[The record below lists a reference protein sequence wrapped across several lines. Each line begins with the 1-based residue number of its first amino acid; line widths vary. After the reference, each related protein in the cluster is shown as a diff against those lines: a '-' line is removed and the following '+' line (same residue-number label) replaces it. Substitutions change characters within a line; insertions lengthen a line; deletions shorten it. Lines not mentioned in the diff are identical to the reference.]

1 LQNKGTKKEVW
12 AFNNLAETVTY
23 ILAVLYFLHSVSSE
37 FLVKSGK
44 LEIALFTGVNV
55 GWEGRLK
62 REEVKEEKSLKIQ
75 LFRDM
80 TPCRA
85 VCRHRRF
92 GGEACHHR
100 QGLD

>member
-1 LQNKGTKKEVW
+1 LQNKGTKEEVR

-23 ILAVLYFLHSVSSE
+23 ILAVLYFLRTVSSE

-44 LEIALFTGVNV
+44 LEIALFTCVNV
-55 GWEGRLK
+55 RWGGGSK

-75 LFRDM
+75 LFRLM

-92 GGEACHHR
+92 GGDACRHY